1 MRLQANLALDP
12 RYYALRWFTT
22 LLSRE
27 FDLPDTIRLWDSL
40 FASQDRSEF
49 LVFVF
54 VTLMLGQREELL
66 AGDFASNLQLLQSY
80 PPTEV
85 PEILAQSEA
94 LRLLSARG
102 DAARTGGLN
111 EQLAREASDGA
122 KQAAEHV
129 NAAARR
135 FWNAATDLAA
145 GAAERMAT
153 MADGEET
160 LEVVFT
166 DSGGGGD
173 SGGGDVGGGEGG
185 GSAISGGDGGGG
197 WDDGGGE
204 GGVYGGE

>member
-1 MRLQANLALDP
+1 M
-12 RYYALRWFTT
+12 
-22 LLSRE
+22 
-27 FDLPDTIRLWDSL
+27 
-40 FASQDRSEF
+40 
-49 LVFVF
+49 FVF

-94 LRLLSARG
+94 LRLFSARG
-102 DAARTGGLN
+102 DAVRTGGLN

-160 LEVVFT
+160 VEVVFT
-166 DSGGGGD
+166 DTGGSINGDDSGRDGDGGGGSAD
-173 SGGGDVGGGEGG
+173 GGGGGGEGG
-185 GSAISGGDGGGG
+185 GEGGGCG
-197 WDDGGGE
+197 DE
-204 GGVYGGE
+204 